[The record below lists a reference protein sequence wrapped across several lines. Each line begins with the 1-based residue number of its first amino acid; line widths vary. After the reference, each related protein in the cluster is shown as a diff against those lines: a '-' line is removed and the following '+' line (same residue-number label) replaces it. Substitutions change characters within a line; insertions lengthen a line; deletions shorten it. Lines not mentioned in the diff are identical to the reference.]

1 VRGDKDIFNEAKKPN
16 LLLSRF
22 NTCIRLLF
30 SCWLVIRRASILCDE
45 TVTLSEGLYYLEA
58 MGSAG
63 GQLGKLLKLR
73 REMEEAEK
81 NEDLARAMEGALEE
95 VLKEWG
101 GWIES

>member
-1 VRGDKDIFNEAKKPN
+1 MKQR
-16 LLLSRF
+16 SRIYCF
-22 NTCIRLLF
+22 PDSIPVSGSCF